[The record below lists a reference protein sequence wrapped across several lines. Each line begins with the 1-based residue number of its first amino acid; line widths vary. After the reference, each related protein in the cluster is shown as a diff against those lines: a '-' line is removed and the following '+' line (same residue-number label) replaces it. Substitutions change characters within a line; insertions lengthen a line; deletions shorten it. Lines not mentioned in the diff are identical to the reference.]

1 MILSMTTGW
10 IYLKSFFFILSKDC
24 KAYEKPKNK
33 YCINFC
39 VPVCF
44 FLSWLISRKMRKLKL
59 KACLSVWG
67 EAWVFRFK
75 LGWSTFVLLWG
86 SGYLPRNNI
95 VQDSTGNFDSRRG
108 FEQTARHSRQCVMLA
123 FIKYYA
129 TSREDFQKLHQEG
142 RNKRFL
148 NDKTDARKQQKKSI
162 KIKLF
167 QKGKREGK
175 TIENNLPSKNR

>member
-10 IYLKSFFFILSKDC
+10 IYLNSFFPFIHRIAKTT
-24 KAYEKPKNK
+24 KKKRK
-33 YCINFC
+33 INF
-39 VPVCF
+39 VSIFAYQSV

-59 KACLSVWG
+59 KASLSVWG
-67 EAWVFRFK
+67 EAWVFRSK

-86 SGYLPRNNI
+86 SDYLPRNNI

-129 TSREDFQKLHQEG
+129 ASREDFPKSHQED

-148 NDKTDARKQQKKSI
+148 NDKTDARRQQKKSI
-162 KIKLF
+162 KIK
-167 QKGKREGK
+167 KGKRKGK

>member
-1 MILSMTTGW
+1 M
-10 IYLKSFFFILSKDC
+10 
-24 KAYEKPKNK
+24 
-33 YCINFC
+33 
-39 VPVCF
+39 
-44 FLSWLISRKMRKLKL
+44 
-59 KACLSVWG
+59 
-67 EAWVFRFK
+67 
-75 LGWSTFVLLWG
+75 
-86 SGYLPRNNI
+86 
-95 VQDSTGNFDSRRG
+95 QDSTGNFDSRRG